1 MKLFQFIADNN
12 QSEIGIVLNE
22 GNYNFTQLSG
32 SLSLSSLQK
41 MVKEGKFNL
50 DFINGIIE
58 NSKKNGLLDKCKIEG
73 EVNFEVPI
81 LNPEKILCYGVNYV
95 AHANESDN
103 PIPEEP
109 ILFGKFNN
117 SLVAHNKAIVFPKN
131 IGRVDHEIELGVI
144 ISKDGK
150 DISEADAM
158 DYVAGYTIINDISAR
173 KMQIDDLGKSHPW
186 LRSKSYDTFCPV
198 GPYLVPADV
207 ISNPHNIDLTL
218 RINDEVKQQS
228 NTSRMIFKIPRLINF
243 ASEIMTLKA
252 GDIICTGT
260 PEGISEIVDG
270 DVVTCELSE
279 LGILS
284 SPVKAV

>member
-1 MKLFQFIADNN
+1 MKLFQFITDKNEL
-12 QSEIGIVLNE
+12 QIGIVVNDKK
-22 GNYNFTQLSG
+22 YNFTQLSAPE
-32 SLSLSSLQK
+32 SFNSLQT
-41 MVKEGKFNL
+41 MISEGKFNL
-50 DFINGIIE
+50 EFINEVVKNIQ
-58 NSKKNGLLDKCKIEG
+58 KNGALDNYKIDG
-73 EVNFEVPI
+73 KIKFDVPI

-95 AHANESDN
+95 AHAVEGDN
-103 PIPEEP
+103 PIPSEP

-117 SLVAHNKAIVFPKN
+117 SLLPHNGTIQFPKN

-144 ISKDGK
+144 ISKEGK
-150 DISEADAM
+150 NISEAEAM

-173 KMQIDDLGKSHPW
+173 KMQIDDLDKSHPW

-198 GPYLVPADV
+198 GPYLIPADV
-207 ISNPHNIDLTL
+207 ISDPHNINLTL
-218 RINDEVKQQS
+218 KINGEVKQQS

-243 ASEIMTLKA
+243 VSEIMTLKA

-279 LGILS
+279 IGLLS
-284 SPVKAV
+284 NPVKAL